1 MLKTLNVGVGAKVTL
16 CYMEDV
22 GCHVKYKLR
31 IKSSYLDL
39 SVVPLGKFETD
50 FFLFAKLFF
59 FSKSMILY
67 F

>member
-1 MLKTLNVGVGAKVTL
+1 VLKTLNVGVGAKVTL

-39 SVVPLGKFETD
+39 FVVPLGKFETY
-50 FFLFAKLFF
+50 FFLLQSYFF
-59 FSKSMILY
+59 ETSMILY